1 MAERYT
7 WARGAKSKVWQPS
20 EEDWF
25 AIYQSLFL
33 KARYFFKELN
43 SDEAEDLAS
52 EGFKLGW
59 SRFSEKF
66 KPPSGSDE
74 IKLASLKQWCSRIMI
89 NHQLDKY
96 RKNKK
101 EREYQEALV
110 RSQESDL
117 LKFGPESNIDNS
129 KILNNMIDEIKTRL
143 PPEKYDV
150 YYKKEILGY
159 TFVEIAEELQS
170 KRSTVDT
177 RYYSA
182 IVQIDDIIEKYK
194 DAFAKDE
201 KND

>member
-20 EEDWF
+20 EENWLE
-25 AIYQSLFL
+25 IYQSLFL

-43 SDEAEDLAS
+43 IDEAEELAS

-59 SRFSEKF
+59 ARFSEKF

-74 IKLASLKQWCSRIMI
+74 IKLASLKKWCSRIMI

-110 RSQESDL
+110 RIQESDL
-117 LKFGPESNIDNS
+117 LKFGPESNIDNR
-129 KILNNMIDEIKTRL
+129 KILNNMLDEIKTRSTFWFSL
-143 PPEKYDV
+143 NLNSFKLCADPK
-150 YYKKEILGY
+150 ILK
-159 TFVEIAEELQS
+159 FSL
-170 KRSTVDT
+170 
-177 RYYSA
+177 
-182 IVQIDDIIEKYK
+182 
-194 DAFAKDE
+194 
-201 KND
+201 NL

>member
-20 EEDWF
+20 EENWLE
-25 AIYQSLFL
+25 IYQSLFL

-43 SDEAEDLAS
+43 SDEAEDLGSDAF
-52 EGFKLGW
+52 ELGW
-59 SRFSEKF
+59 TRFSEKF

-74 IKLASLKQWCSRIMI
+74 IKLASLKKWCSRIMI

-110 RSQESDL
+110 RIQESDL
-117 LKFGPESNIDNS
+117 LKFGPESNIDNR
-129 KILNNMIDEIKTRL
+129 KILNNMLDAIKTRL

-150 YYKKEILGY
+150 FQLKMQGFTFKEIA
-159 TFVEIAEELQS
+159 AEL
-170 KRSTVDT
+170 KINPSTADT

-182 IVQIDDIIEKYK
+182 MDKIDDIIEKYK
-194 DAFAKDE
+194 DAFVKNE